1 MKYYCTQCG
10 AQNVKPKTKTNYGCV
25 LSALD
30 LILFSLSVITLLFG
44 LLPLA
49 ILFFL
54 GCIVIT
60 CCVRKTRICRYCQNE
75 NCLVPMDSP
84 VARRAIG
91 K

>member
-10 AQNVKPKTKTNYGCV
+10 AQNVRPKTKTNYGCAM
-25 LSALD
+25 SALD
-30 LILFSLSVITLLFG
+30 LLLFAFSVITLLFG
-44 LLPLA
+44 LWPLS

-75 NCLVPMDSP
+75 NCLVPMNSP
-84 VARRAIG
+84 VARKALG